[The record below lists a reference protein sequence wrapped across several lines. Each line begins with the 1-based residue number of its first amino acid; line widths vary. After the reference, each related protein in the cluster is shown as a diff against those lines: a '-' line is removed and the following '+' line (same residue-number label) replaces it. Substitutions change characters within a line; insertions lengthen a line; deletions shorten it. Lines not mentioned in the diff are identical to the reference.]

1 MRSFS
6 FNSAAFLCTLVVSIF
21 IWGGSHAQ
29 NTFPAAGNTGIG
41 TIAPVTPLHILSLKE
56 LMRLESTNEYN
67 ISTFHNRA
75 GEIGYFG
82 IYNGVYDVD
91 FGTSS
96 RNEKGSV
103 HLVTGTKPKLSV
115 IPNGNVGI
123 GTTAPARRLHV
134 FSQSGIARF
143 ESSTADGWLEFFNK
157 DGYQGYIGTY
167 NGDRDLDVGTGA
179 GNNVGKLNLVTNAT
193 PKMSILA
200 NGNAGIGT
208 TNPDR
213 RLHVSSQGGIMRVE
227 STTTNGWIEFF
238 NNTGYKG
245 YIGTYSGNNDL
256 DVGTGVGNNVGKLHL
271 VTGAQPKMTVLANGN
286 VGIGTTNPTAKLH
299 VEGHV
304 FINSGKGNI
313 EYGYP
318 GGDRFQFS
326 TIGGGENLQL
336 KSISNGGTTRMVAYF
351 KQNGAVGINTSNVP
365 AAYKLAVD
373 GRVICEELKVQLSG
387 SWPDYVFSNDY
398 KLPSL
403 EEVETSI
410 KENGHLPGIPSAAS
424 LEEAGGV
431 EVGEMQRLMMEK
443 IEELTLYVIDLKKEN
458 DQLKSKVQNLE
469 NTQK

>member
-1 MRSFS
+1 MRTFS
-6 FNSAAFLCTLVVSIF
+6 FNSVAFACSLFMFCF

-41 TIAPVTPLHILSLKE
+41 TVAPVTPLHILSLKE
-56 LMRLESTNEYN
+56 LMRLESTNQYN

-82 IYNGVYDVD
+82 ILNGVYDVD
-91 FGTSS
+91 FGTAA
-96 RNEKGSV
+96 RNQKGSV
-103 HLVTGTKPKLSV
+103 HLVTGAKPKLSV
-115 IPNGNVGI
+115 VPNGNVGI

-134 FSQSGIARF
+134 FSRSGIARF

-179 GNNVGKLNLVTNAT
+179 GNTVGKLHLVTNAS
-193 PKMSILA
+193 PKLSVLA
-200 NGNAGIGT
+200 NGNVGIGT
-208 TNPDR
+208 TTPAR
-213 RLHVSSQGGIMRVE
+213 KLHLLSQGGIMRVQ
-227 STTTNGWIEFF
+227 STSKDGWIEFF
-238 NNTGYKG
+238 NDTGYKG
-245 YIGTYSGNNDL
+245 YIGTYSGDNDI
-256 DVGTGVGNNVGKLHL
+256 DVGTGAGNNTGKLHL
-271 VTGAQPKMTVLANGN
+271 VTAAQPKMTVLANGN

-304 FINSGKGNI
+304 FINSSKGNI
-313 EYGYP
+313 VYGYP
-318 GGDRFQFS
+318 GADRFKFS

-336 KSISNGGTTRMVAYF
+336 RSISDGGTTRMVAYF
-351 KQNGAVGINTSNVP
+351 QQNGAVGINTSNIP

-387 SWPDYVFSNDY
+387 AWPDYVFSEEY
-398 KLPSL
+398 QLPSL
-403 EEVETSI
+403 TEVESSI
-410 KENGHLPGIPSAAS
+410 KENGHLPGMPSAATIES
-424 LEEAGGV
+424 EGGI

-458 DQLKSKVQNLE
+458 DQLKAKMQTIEKN
-469 NTQK
+469 QK